1 MQFLGGEKHLQ
12 RPGFSDEPWKTLR
25 ASPAR
30 NEPERCATMAKDGVW
45 AGGPTTARKS
55 QVETAAHTVAVNRRD
70 GGGREV
76 GYCAHQVLSHV
87 REAKRFGAAQVGDF
101 VEVGSGREEVSIARD
116 DEFCRRPL
124 CELLDCFRQRGDAR
138 AGEAVGSVGRE
149 KAQNSNAA
157 MGLEFA
163 QLFRR
168 WNGRIRHRAD

>member
-12 RPGFSDEPWKTLR
+12 RPGFADEPWKALR

-45 AGGPTTARKS
+45 AGDPTTARKS
-55 QVETAAHTVAVNRRD
+55 QVETAAHTVAMNRRD

-101 VEVGSGREEVSIARD
+101 VEVGSGREEMCVAGD
-116 DEFCRRPL
+116 DQFRGGFPS
-124 CELLDCFRQRGDAR
+124 ELLNRLGQRGDSR

-149 KAQNSNAA
+149 KAQNGNAA